1 MTADQIRQFG
11 NRCAVSIK
19 HSFFVSCTGHT
30 TIHPPQIIKT
40 TTQRWVDIATATE
53 KSPNTIVEYQ
63 LWNTNTC
70 ILGRMYL
77 TVKYIFKY
85 LRGFNLFGYFNA
97 CALYSLFSHGVFK
110 LPMTCQ
116 DGHSF
121 CKDCITQWQRV
132 NTHCPVDRSTLD
144 RPLVRNLAVE
154 GSIGRK
160 LMKCPSTV
168 SLPGGC
174 SWTGLASAV
183 EQHLPSCDMNVVECK
198 FKVRGFFSRHIS
210 VRLLSTSLFARIGQ
224 WVAYP
229 ALETS
234 CTVIC
239 QPMMKSALANLYLA

>member
-1 MTADQIRQFG
+1 
-11 NRCAVSIK
+11 
-19 HSFFVSCTGHT
+19 
-30 TIHPPQIIKT
+30 
-40 TTQRWVDIATATE
+40 
-53 KSPNTIVEYQ
+53 
-63 LWNTNTC
+63 
-70 ILGRMYL
+70 
-77 TVKYIFKY
+77 
-85 LRGFNLFGYFNA
+85 
-97 CALYSLFSHGVFK
+97 
-110 LPMTCQ
+110 MTCQ

-224 WVAYP
+224 WVASP
-229 ALETS
+229 VLETS
-234 CTVIC
+234 HTVIC
-239 QPMMKSALANLYLA
+239 QPMMKSALANLYLAQMTVAAQASTPPSFLMYWKKYFSCLIKN

>member
-1 MTADQIRQFG
+1 
-11 NRCAVSIK
+11 
-19 HSFFVSCTGHT
+19 
-30 TIHPPQIIKT
+30 
-40 TTQRWVDIATATE
+40 
-53 KSPNTIVEYQ
+53 
-63 LWNTNTC
+63 
-70 ILGRMYL
+70 
-77 TVKYIFKY
+77 
-85 LRGFNLFGYFNA
+85 
-97 CALYSLFSHGVFK
+97 
-110 LPMTCQ
+110 MTCQ

-198 FKVRGFFSRHIS
+198 FKVRGFFFRHIS
-210 VRLLSTSLFARIGQ
+210 VRLLSTSLFACIGQ
-224 WVAYP
+224 WVASP
-229 ALETS
+229 VLETS
-234 CTVIC
+234 TQWSVSPWWRAHWQTCISPKWLWCWSCEVH
-239 QPMMKSALANLYLA
+239 LHNLFIHCLRIR